1 MTRYNPALFL
11 LEPNA
16 MSSLPS
22 LRLKA
27 NADRRLRAGHLWVY
41 SNEIDV
47 AATPLTAFEAGD
59 QAILEA
65 AGGKPLGIVAMSPN
79 NLICARLLSRDLKHE
94 LDKSLLVHR
103 LNVCLSLRERLFDT
117 PCYRLVYGDSDLL
130 PGLVVDRFF
139 DILVVQLA
147 SATMERHKDEV
158 LAALIQVLKPSGIL
172 LKNDSSA
179 RDAEGLQRYV
189 ETAYGQVPEWVALEE
204 NGVKFEAP
212 VIEGQKTGWFYD
224 HRMNR
229 ARLAPYVQGK
239 RVLDLFSYIGGWG
252 VQAAVFGASE
262 VFCVDASGFAL
273 DGVER
278 NAALNG
284 LAEKVTCVEGDVFA
298 ALRELKAAEERFD
311 VVIADPPAFIKRK
324 KDIKNG
330 EAAYRRLNEMA
341 MRMLNKDGILV
352 SASCSMHLAEDSLHQ
367 ILLQSARHLDRNIQ
381 LLERGA
387 QGPDHPEHM
396 AIAETRYI
404 KSLTVRLLPNS

>member
-1 MTRYNPALFL
+1 
-11 LEPNA
+11 

-47 AATPLTAFEAGD
+47 ATTPLHGFAAGD
-59 QAILEA
+59 QAVLEA

-79 NLICARLLSRDLKHE
+79 NLICARLLSLDVKHV

-103 LNVCLSLRERLFDT
+103 LNVCLSLRERLFDK

-147 SATMERHKDEV
+147 SATMEAHKDDV
-158 LAALIQVLKPSGIL
+158 LAALIQVCKPSGIL
-172 LKNDSSA
+172 FKNDSSA
-179 RDAEGLQRYV
+179 RDAEGLERYV
-189 ETAYGQVPEWVALEE
+189 ATAYGEVPEWVALEE

-229 ARLAPYVQGK
+229 ARLAPYVKGK

-252 VQAAVFGASE
+252 VQAAAFGASE
-262 VFCVDASGFAL
+262 VFCVDASAFAL

-278 NAALNG
+278 NATLNG
-284 LAEKVTCVEGDVFA
+284 FAEKVTCVEGDVFA
-298 ALRELKAAEERFD
+298 ALRELKSAEERFD

-330 EAAYRRLNEMA
+330 EAAYRRLNETA
-341 MRMLNKDGILV
+341 MRLLNKDGILV
-352 SASCSMHLAEDSLHQ
+352 SASCSMHLEEDNLQ
-367 ILLQSARHLDRNIQ
+367 NILLTSARHLDRNIQ

-387 QGPDHPEHM
+387 QGPDHPVHP
-396 AIAETRYI
+396 AINETRYI
-404 KSLTVRLLPNS
+404 KSLTMRLLPNS

>member
-1 MTRYNPALFL
+1 M
-11 LEPNA
+11 
-16 MSSLPS
+16 SLPS

-47 AATPLTAFEAGD
+47 AATPLHSFEAGD

-79 NLICARLLSRDLKHE
+79 NLICARLLSRDVKHV

-103 LNVCLSLRERLFDT
+103 LNVALSLRERLFDQ

-130 PGLVVDRFF
+130 PGLVIDRFF

-147 SATMERHKDEV
+147 SATMERHKDDV

-172 LKNDSSA
+172 LKNDSAA
-179 RDAEGLQRYV
+179 RDAEGLERYV
-189 ETAYGQVPEWVALEE
+189 DTAFGVVPEWVALEE

-229 ARLAPYVQGK
+229 ARLAPYVKGK

-252 VQAAVFGASE
+252 VQAAAFGASE
-262 VFCVDASGFAL
+262 VFCVDASAFAL

-278 NAALNG
+278 NATLNG
-284 LAEKVTCVEGDVFA
+284 FAEKVTCVEGDVFA
-298 ALRELKAAEERFD
+298 ALRELKSAEERFD

-330 EAAYRRLNEMA
+330 EAAYRRLNETA
-341 MRMLNKDGILV
+341 MRLLNKDGILV
-352 SASCSMHLAEDSLHQ
+352 SASCSMHLEEDNLQ
-367 ILLQSARHLDRNIQ
+367 NILLTSARHLDRNIQ

-387 QGPDHPEHM
+387 QGPDHPVHP
-396 AIAETRYI
+396 AINETRYI

>member
-1 MTRYNPALFL
+1 M
-11 LEPNA
+11 
-16 MSSLPS
+16 SLPS

-47 AATPLTAFEAGD
+47 AATPLHGFAAGD

-65 AGGKPLGIVAMSPN
+65 AGGKALGVVALSPN
-79 NLICARLLSRDLKHE
+79 NLICARLLSRDVKHV

-103 LNVCLSLRERLFDT
+103 INVALSLRQRLFDQ
-117 PCYRLVYGDSDLL
+117 PCYRLVFGDSDLL

-158 LAALIQVLKPSGIL
+158 LAALIQVCKPSGIL
-172 LKNDSSA
+172 LKNDSAA

-189 ETAYGQVPEWVALEE
+189 ETAFGVVPEWVALEE
-204 NGVKFEAP
+204 NGVRFEAP
-212 VIEGQKTGWFYD
+212 VVEGQKTGWFFD

-229 ARLAPYVQGK
+229 ARLAPYVKGK

-252 VQAAVFGASE
+252 VQAAAFGATE
-262 VFCVDASGFAL
+262 VMCVDASAFAL

-284 LAEKVTCVEGDVFA
+284 LSEQVACIEGDVFA
-298 ALRELKAAEERFD
+298 ALRELKSAEERFD

-324 KDIKNG
+324 KDLKNG
-330 EAAYRRLNEMA
+330 EAAYRRLNEAA
-341 MRMLNKDGILV
+341 MRLLNKDGILV
-352 SASCSMHLAEDSLHQ
+352 SASCSMHLPEDDLQ
-367 ILLQSARHLDRNIQ
+367 NILLTSARHLDRNIQ

-387 QGPDHPEHM
+387 QGPDHPVHP

-404 KSLTVRLLPNS
+404 KSLTCRLLPNS

>member
-1 MTRYNPALFL
+1 
-11 LEPNA
+11 

-47 AATPLTAFEAGD
+47 AATPLHGFAAGD

-79 NLICARLLSRDLKHE
+79 NLICARLLSRDVKHV

-103 LNVCLSLRERLFDT
+103 LNVALSLRERLFYK

-147 SATMERHKDEV
+147 SATMEAQKDDV

-172 LKNDSSA
+172 FKNDSSA
-179 RDAEGLQRYV
+179 RDAEGLERYV
-189 ETAYGQVPEWVALEE
+189 ATAYGEVPEWVALEE

-229 ARLAPYVQGK
+229 ARLAPYVKGK

-252 VQAAVFGASE
+252 VQAAAFGASE

-278 NAALNG
+278 NATLNG
-284 LAEKVTCVEGDVFA
+284 FAEKVTCVEGDVFA
-298 ALRELKAAEERFD
+298 ALRELKSAEERFD

-330 EAAYRRLNEMA
+330 EAAYRRLNETA
-341 MRMLNKDGILV
+341 MRLLNKDGILV
-352 SASCSMHLAEDSLHQ
+352 SASCSMHLDEDNLQ
-367 ILLQSARHLDRNIQ
+367 NILLTSARHLDRNIQ

-387 QGPDHPEHM
+387 QGPDHPVHP
-396 AIAETRYI
+396 AINETRYI

>member
-1 MTRYNPALFL
+1 
-11 LEPNA
+11 

-47 AATPLTAFEAGD
+47 ATTPLHGFAAGD
-59 QAILEA
+59 QAVLEA

-79 NLICARLLSRDLKHE
+79 NLICARLLSRDVKHV

-103 LNVCLSLRERLFDT
+103 LNVCLSLRERLFDK

-147 SATMERHKDEV
+147 SATMEAHKDDV
-158 LAALIQVLKPSGIL
+158 LAALIQVCKPSGIL
-172 LKNDSSA
+172 FKNDSSA
-179 RDAEGLQRYV
+179 RDAEGLERYV
-189 ETAYGQVPEWVALEE
+189 ATAYGEVPEWVALEE

-229 ARLAPYVQGK
+229 ARLAPYVKGK

-252 VQAAVFGASE
+252 VQAAAFGASE
-262 VFCVDASGFAL
+262 VFCVDASAFAL

-278 NAALNG
+278 NATLNG
-284 LAEKVTCVEGDVFA
+284 FAEKVTCVEGDVFA
-298 ALRELKAAEERFD
+298 ALRELKSAEERFD

-330 EAAYRRLNEMA
+330 EAAYRRLNETA
-341 MRMLNKDGILV
+341 MRLLNKDGILV
-352 SASCSMHLAEDSLHQ
+352 SASCSMHLEEDNLQ
-367 ILLQSARHLDRNIQ
+367 NILLTSARHLDRNIQ

-387 QGPDHPEHM
+387 QGPDHPVHP
-396 AIAETRYI
+396 AINETRYI
-404 KSLTVRLLPNS
+404 KSLTMRLLPNS

>member
-1 MTRYNPALFL
+1 M
-11 LEPNA
+11 
-16 MSSLPS
+16 SLPS

-47 AATPLTAFEAGD
+47 AATPLNLFQPGD
-59 QAILEA
+59 QAVLEA
-65 AGGKPLGIVAMSPN
+65 AGGKALGIVAMSPN
-79 NLICARLLSRDLKHE
+79 NLICARLLSRDVKHV

-103 LNVCLSLRERLFDT
+103 INVALSLRERLFAT
-117 PCYRLVYGDSDLL
+117 PHYRLVYGDSDLL
-130 PGLVVDRFF
+130 PGLVVDRFG
-139 DILVVQLA
+139 DHLVVQLA
-147 SATMERHKDEV
+147 SAAMERAKDAVIE
-158 LAALIQVLKPSGIL
+158 ALVQVLKPRGIL
-172 LKNDSSA
+172 FKNDSAA
-179 RDAEGLQRYV
+179 RDAEGLERYV
-189 ETAYGQVPEWVALEE
+189 DTAFGVVPEWVDLEE
-204 NGVKFEAP
+204 NGVKFQAP
-212 VIEGQKTGWFYD
+212 VLEGQKTGWFYD

-252 VQAAVFGASE
+252 VQAAAFGASE

-278 NAALNG
+278 NATLNG
-284 LAEKVTCVEGDVFA
+284 VAEKVTCVEGDVFA
-298 ALRELKAAEERFD
+298 ALKELKSAEERFD
-311 VVIADPPAFIKRK
+311 VIVADPPAFIKRK

-330 EAAYRRLNEMA
+330 EAAYRRLNETA

-352 SASCSMHLAEDSLHQ
+352 SASCSMHLEEDHLQ
-367 ILLQSARHLDRNIQ
+367 NILLTSARHLDRNIQ

-387 QGPDHPEHM
+387 QGPDHPVHP

-404 KSLTVRLLPNS
+404 KSLTCRLLPNS

>member
-1 MTRYNPALFL
+1 M
-11 LEPNA
+11 
-16 MSSLPS
+16 SLPS

-47 AATPLTAFEAGD
+47 AATPLSGFQAGD

-65 AGGKPLGIVAMSPN
+65 AGGKPLGVVGISPN
-79 NLICARLLSRDLKHE
+79 NLICARLLSRDTKHV

-103 LNVCLSLRERLFDT
+103 LNVALSLRERLFDQ

-139 DILVVQLA
+139 DILVVQIT
-147 SATMERHKDEV
+147 SPTMELHKDDV
-158 LAALIQVLKPSGIL
+158 LAALVQVLQPRGVL
-172 LKNDSSA
+172 FKNDSAA
-179 RDAEGLQRYV
+179 RDAEGLPRYV
-189 ETAYGQVPEWVALEE
+189 ETPFGVVPEWVALEE

-229 ARLAPYVQGK
+229 ARLAPYVKGK

-252 VQAAVFGASE
+252 VQAAAFGASE

-278 NAALNG
+278 NATLNG
-284 LAEKVTCVEGDVFA
+284 LAEKVTCIEGDVFA
-298 ALRELKAAEERFD
+298 ALKELKSSEERFD
-311 VVIADPPAFIKRK
+311 VVVADPPAFIKRK

-330 EAAYRRLNEMA
+330 EAGYRRLNEMA
-341 MRMLNKDGILV
+341 MRLLSKDGILV
-352 SASCSMHLAEDSLHQ
+352 SASCSMHLEEDNLQ
-367 ILLQSARHLDRNIQ
+367 NILLQSARHLDRNIIM
-381 LLERGA
+381 LERGA
-387 QGPDHPEHM
+387 QGPDHPVHM
-396 AIAETRYI
+396 AIPETRYI
-404 KSLTVRLLPNS
+404 KSLTCRLLPNA